1 MCAHRQEWIDA
12 ISRVSK
18 DIQKK
23 MGSDSSHKAKPSGGA
38 AGASADGKG
47 TKVLV
52 CVCVCQYYA

>member
-1 MCAHRQEWIDA
+1 
-12 ISRVSK
+12 
-18 DIQKK
+18 

-52 CVCVCQYYA
+52 CVCQYYA